1 MLETRAGNANL
12 IAIARRRKKE
22 SGYTRDH
29 GSCNHKRIIIKSIT
43 VEATIREGRKEND
56 ADGGRPGSLPLKTL
70 SRTRE
75 EGSRESIKRYLAFL
89 NGTWPIEWHFEGVG
103 KGARGSNKWKETKQG
118 GGIRDVGATS
128 DSGVESEGLPRWPPL
143 FYSSSSLSLQFLS
156 SWLLFRVLVIAWSG
170 SSLSK

>member
-1 MLETRAGNANL
+1 M
-12 IAIARRRKKE
+12 RK
-22 SGYTRDH
+22 G
-29 GSCNHKRIIIKSIT
+29 
-43 VEATIREGRKEND
+43 
-56 ADGGRPGSLPLKTL
+56 
-70 SRTRE
+70 

-103 KGARGSNKWKETKQG
+103 KGGGRARGSNKWKETKQGG

-128 DSGVESEGLPRWPPL
+128 DSGVESEEAFLGRHPL
-143 FYSSSSLSLQFLS
+143 FYSSSSSSSLQFLS

>member
-12 IAIARRRKKE
+12 IAIVRRRKKE

-29 GSCNHKRIIIKSIT
+29 GSCNHKIDNSRSNDS
-43 VEATIREGRKEND
+43 REGRKEND

-89 NGTWPIEWHFEGVG
+89 NGTWPIEWHFEEVG